1 MRAYL
6 VICVASLAA
15 TSACVPGEGSCGTA
29 AECPVGPHGAPL
41 CEGGR
46 CAVACEAGFASCDN
60 SLANGCEVEVASNP
74 RHCGRCGHDCLGG
87 ACEAGR
93 CRPVQVASGFVSVG
107 QIAAYG
113 PERAIYWHDRGE
125 PAKPTGRLL
134 RKRLPDGMVE
144 TLVDGLSYPFGVDVD
159 AGGVY
164 WTDGFEAS
172 AAGSV
177 GMLAPGSAMPRV
189 LAANRYVPVGIKVHG
204 AHVYWAEYGPSLV
217 MRVAKAGGAPEVLA
231 QPAMPMTDG
240 LVGIAVSDRYVFA
253 SNKWLG
259 QIVRVSL
266 TGGDGKILYTTPRLR
281 QVAVDGAAVW
291 WTEDDGAVMRG
302 DESGAAAQTV
312 VSNLAG
318 AYGIALNG
326 DSVYFAD
333 PTSAGAIYRAPKTGG
348 AKEVLAS
355 TQALPFGL
363 AVDDSAVYWTNRGDN
378 TVWLLAK

>member
-1 MRAYL
+1 
-6 VICVASLAA
+6 
-15 TSACVPGEGSCGTA
+15 
-29 AECPVGPHGAPL
+29 
-41 CEGGR
+41 
-46 CAVACEAGFASCDN
+46 
-60 SLANGCEVEVASNP
+60 
-74 RHCGRCGHDCLGG
+74 
-87 ACEAGR
+87 
-93 CRPVQVASGFVSVG
+93 
-107 QIAAYG
+107 
-113 PERAIYWHDRGE
+113 
-125 PAKPTGRLL
+125 
-134 RKRLPDGMVE
+134 
-144 TLVDGLSYPFGVDVD
+144 
-159 AGGVY
+159 
-164 WTDGFEAS
+164 
-172 AAGSV
+172 
-177 GMLAPGSAMPRV
+177 
-189 LAANRYVPVGIKVHG
+189 
-204 AHVYWAEYGPSLV
+204 
-217 MRVAKAGGAPEVLA
+217 VAKAGGAPEVLA

-318 AYGIALNG
+318 AYGIALDG